1 MQAVHKIFKEVN
13 ESRSDISQGIST
25 KTDESEYEELK
36 NVEIA
41 KLFSLRFQISPIDYE
56 NQESIQIVAENNNN
70 SIQANSISSKQN
82 LTLED
87 FNVLEYVDE
96 GSFGKVLMVNV
107 KKNPNAYYAM
117 KCLRKDEVLKHDEL
131 ESVMLEREICKIGHT
146 NPYLVRLHGTF
157 QNEVSLII
165 FDEIEINRFLRIY
178 LLFFFKALFVSCN
191 GFG

>member
-25 KTDESEYEELK
+25 KTEESEYEELK

-56 NQESIQIVAENNNN
+56 NQESTQIVAENNNN

-87 FNVLEYVDE
+87 FNVLEFVDE

-117 KCLRKDEVLKHDEL
+117 KCLRKDHVLQHDDL
-131 ESVMLEREICKIGHT
+131 ESVMLERDICKIGHN

-165 FDEIEINRFLRIY
+165 LEGAGQQKNLISL
-178 LLFFFKALFVSCN
+178 
-191 GFG
+191 GF

>member
-25 KTDESEYEELK
+25 KTEESEYEELK

-87 FNVLEYVDE
+87 FNVLEFVDE

-117 KCLRKDEVLKHDEL
+117 KCLRKDHVLQHDEL
-131 ESVMLEREICKIGHT
+131 ESVMLERDICKICHN

-178 LLFFFKALFVSCN
+178 LLFFFKALFVSCH